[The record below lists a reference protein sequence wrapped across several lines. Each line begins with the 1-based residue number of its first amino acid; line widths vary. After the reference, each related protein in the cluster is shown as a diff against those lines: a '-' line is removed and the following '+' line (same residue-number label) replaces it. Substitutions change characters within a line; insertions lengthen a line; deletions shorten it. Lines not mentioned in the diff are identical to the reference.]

1 MAARA
6 FSIRLILVYV
16 ALFLTIG
23 IYLPFFPVWLKERG
37 LSEKEIAFL
46 LSSTIAI
53 RIISGPLITFLAD
66 KSGQHRRIL
75 LALCAGVAGF
85 VIAMALSNGFLVLLI
100 LSVVGT
106 FFWAPIMP
114 MIETFA
120 VRESGLYGVDYGRLR
135 LWGSLSFIAAGL
147 GGGLLL
153 DFISAEAIITTLV
166 AAHILL
172 FLTCLL
178 LPPERTEADGGEE
191 AITPG
196 GLRLSHAVRL
206 LTHPLFLVFLLAA
219 GLGQASHAVIYGF
232 GSLHWRE
239 LGLPGGTIGLLWGT
253 GVAAEVLLFAYS
265 GQSLKR
271 FGAAGLI
278 LVAALAGIVRWTVT
292 ANDPALALLF
302 AVQMLHALTFGAAHL
317 GALHFINQAIPRAL
331 QATAQGV
338 YYAFGVSLLMSIATI
353 IAGDIYSTHGAYAFY
368 CASAMSAAAAIFAW
382 WLQARWSGGRI
393 TANPKEP
400 AALDASQSRQT

>member
-37 LSEKEIAFL
+37 LSETEIAFL
-46 LSSTIAI
+46 LSGTIAI
-53 RIISGPLITFLAD
+53 RIISGPLIAFLAD

-75 LALCAGVAGF
+75 LALCLGVAGF
-85 VIAMALSNGFLVLLI
+85 VVAMAFSSGFLALLA
-100 LSVVGT
+100 LSVAGT
-106 FFWAPIMP
+106 FIWAPVMP
-114 MIETFA
+114 MIETYA

-147 GGGLLL
+147 AGGLLL

-166 AAHILL
+166 ATHLL
-172 FLTCLL
+172 MFFACRM
-178 LPPERTEADGGEE
+178 LPPERAEADSEEE

-239 LGLPGGTIGLLWGT
+239 LGLPGGTIGILWGA

-278 LVAALAGIVRWTVT
+278 LVAALAGIVRWSIT
-292 ANDPALALLF
+292 ANDPAFALLF
-302 AVQMLHALTFGAAHL
+302 AIQMLHALTFAAAHL

-353 IAGDIYSTHGAYAFY
+353 VAGDIYSTHGAYAFY
-368 CASAMSAAAAIFAW
+368 CASAMSAVAAVFAW
-382 WLQARWSGGRI
+382 RLQAQWCGGRI
-393 TANPKEP
+393 TTTPTGP
-400 AALDASQSRQT
+400 PVLDASQSRQT